1 MSKPRELETAVLYRR
16 CDPAQFKFET
26 TADLP
31 DLDEAI
37 GQERARN
44 AVDFGLGIARQG
56 YNLFVMGPAGSGKRT
71 LVRKSLERETPERS
85 KPLDWVYVNNFAQ
98 PHKPL
103 ALSLPVGRGR
113 QLRQDMRQLV
123 EELGSAIPAAFESD
137 EYRTRVEQIDAEFN
151 ERQENALTGLG
162 KEAA

>member
-1 MSKPRELETAVLYRR
+1 MGKPRKLEPEALYRR

-44 AVDFGLGIARQG
+44 AVDFGLNIARQG

-71 LVRKSLERETPERS
+71 LVRKSLEGEAHRPARL
-85 KPLDWVYVNNFAQ
+85 LDWVYVNNFAQ

-103 ALSLPVGRGR
+103 AVSLP
-113 QLRQDMRQLV
+113 
-123 EELGSAIPAAFESD
+123 
-137 EYRTRVEQIDAEFN
+137 
-151 ERQENALTGLG
+151 
-162 KEAA
+162 